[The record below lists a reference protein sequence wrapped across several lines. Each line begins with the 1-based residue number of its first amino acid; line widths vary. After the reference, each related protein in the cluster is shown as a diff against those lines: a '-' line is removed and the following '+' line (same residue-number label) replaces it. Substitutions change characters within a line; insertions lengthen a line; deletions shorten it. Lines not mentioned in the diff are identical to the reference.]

1 VGIPSGVTPLGVTGR
16 PQEALLYQNICMSQ
30 IPYQWDTLAA
40 PGIEPGMAACPASW
54 LTIKPDDISAN
65 KLFLHIFYRDHKY

>member
-1 VGIPSGVTPLGVTGR
+1 
-16 PQEALLYQNICMSQ
+16 MSQ
-30 IPYQWDTLAA
+30 VPDQWDTLAI

-65 KLFLHIFYRDHKY
+65 KLFWHIFRRDHKY